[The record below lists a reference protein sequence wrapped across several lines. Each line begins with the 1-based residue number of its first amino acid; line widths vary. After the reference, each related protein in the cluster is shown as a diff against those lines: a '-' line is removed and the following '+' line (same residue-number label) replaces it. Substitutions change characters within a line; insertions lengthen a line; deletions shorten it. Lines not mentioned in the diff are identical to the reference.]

1 MEDKKINQFEESLQQ
16 SLTTEQLD
24 EIQGVTI
31 GIGGAGGLGSNCA
44 FNLVRSGFKNFVIVD
59 FDIIE
64 YSNLNRQF
72 YFRDQVGEKKVAAL
86 KKNLLQINSDLNLEI
101 KDTKVTSQNT
111 AQLFTSCDIVVEAFD
126 QVTSKKLLAEKFMN
140 SNKLLVSAAGLA
152 GWGEGDDI
160 KTKRVKEN
168 FYLVGDLETE
178 VSEEV
183 PPMSPKVNI
192 AAAKQADIILNYV
205 LEGK

>member
-1 MEDKKINQFEESLQQ
+1 MNQFEESLQQ